1 MRNVG
6 FSWNGWL
13 FPAECFLVGHF
24 WRTPRD
30 QGIDLVRPE
39 GFEPPTLGLE
49 AQRDDSLLAANQ
61 PVFAGQ
67 PGFAVVST
75 LFTCIHFYARLLDSR
90 WMTSTRLDST
100 RNRLRG

>member
-49 AQRDDSLLAANQ
+49 VRCSIQLSYGRKLLFRSRQIIEVGAGAGAERGS
-61 PVFAGQ
+61 PV
-67 PGFAVVST
+67 
-75 LFTCIHFYARLLDSR
+75 
-90 WMTSTRLDST
+90 
-100 RNRLRG
+100 